1 MRVFQEY
8 GQKPAVVGFSVK
20 PALPYSARTVYA
32 GAGPN
37 PKPLNGEA
45 SLKPI
50 LLSMEEIRTF
60 ASVWDALED
69 TPEAIADMKVRSSLL
84 IELKDIIKA
93 SGWTPDEAA
102 KRCGLD
108 HTAIDELLDGNV
120 DLFPLEKLVGIAA
133 RLDRDVRVELLTHAP
148 A

>member
-84 IELKDIIKA
+84 ICRHGRI
-93 SGWTPDEAA
+93 GWMNAA
-102 KRCGLD
+102 KRQGREKPGND
-108 HTAIDELLDGNV
+108 APGIDSS
-120 DLFPLEKLVGIAA
+120 F
-133 RLDRDVRVELLTHAP
+133 RLQSVCV
-148 A
+148 